1 MTFQK
6 EKGVFIR
13 HLSIDTPKMASF
25 LALVVIVTLLA
36 VVNGRMLPQKSV
48 LNTDQERALFA
59 ELHKGQP
66 TADATATAWCEE
78 PIAKAPV
85 NFPANI
91 VGRAEINYD
100 MFSGYVNVTQHD
112 FLFYWLT
119 TTVDKNPKAPLV
131 IWTNGGPGCSAM
143 EAATTENGP
152 LSLFQIKESCSED
165 KEQCDYT
172 NQFSPNKY
180 SWNQHANVV
189 YLDQPRFVGNSGGD
203 SQATYVHSS
212 VDAAA
217 DFVVFY
223 RGFIE
228 LFPEFKGRPLIISG
242 ESYGGHY
249 IPAFAQAILDDQ
261 AKTAGVDD
269 IPFAGAII
277 GNGCTDDS
285 IQNNEKY
292 AEFLHS
298 AGLIPSTSN
307 PKTRATAD
315 SLVHST
321 IGYTPNYYDYR
332 LQSINCPGCFGYN
345 YNDWSHFFIQ
355 DDVKKAMNVCGNA
368 GDNAFAGTKGGCI
381 DGLMPFDA
389 NDKFDYVGALANTL
403 SAGVPVTFY
412 YGKMDT
418 ACNYVGGMA
427 LAEAIEWAGQKA
439 FVASKLAPLEIAGAE
454 VGQVKGAQDLL
465 VFMQV
470 DMAGHMVGLDEG
482 AASSAALMTIVQKY
496 RQ

>member
-1 MTFQK
+1 MY
-6 EKGVFIR
+6 
-13 HLSIDTPKMASF
+13 SF
-25 LALVVIVTLLA
+25 LAVVVVLALVGVASARMVT
-36 VVNGRMLPQKSV
+36 PKSA
-48 LNTDQERALFA
+48 LSAEQERTLWA

-66 TADATATAWCEE
+66 DVDPTATAWCDN

-85 NFPANI
+85 NFPASI

-100 MFSGYVNVTQHD
+100 MFSGYVNVTSND

-119 TTVDKNPKAPLV
+119 TAVDKNPKAPLV

-152 LSLFQIKESCSED
+152 LSLFQIKESCSEN

-189 YLDQPRFVGNSGGD
+189 YLDQPRFVGNSGGNA
-203 SQATYVHSS
+203 QATYVHSS
-212 VDAAA
+212 VDAAQ
-217 DFVVFY
+217 DFIVFY
-223 RGFIE
+223 RGFIA
-228 LFPEFKGRPLIISG
+228 LFPEFKDRPLIISG

-261 AKTAGVDD
+261 AKTAGVND

-277 GNGCTDDS
+277 GNGCTDDK
-285 IQNNEKY
+285 IQNNDKY
-292 AEFLHS
+292 VEFLQN
-298 AGLIPSTSN
+298 ADLIPSTSS

-332 LQSINCPGCFGYN
+332 LQSITCAGCFGYN

-355 DDVKKAMNVCGNA
+355 DDVKLAMNVCGSA

-381 DGLMPFDA
+381 DGIFPFDA
-389 NDKFDYVGALANTL
+389 NDKFDYMAALANTL
-403 SAGVPVTFY
+403 SSGVPVTFY

-418 ACNYVGGMA
+418 ACNYFGGLA
-427 LAEAIEWAGQKA
+427 LAEAIKWTGQSA
-439 FVASKLAPLEIAGAE
+439 FVSSKLSPLEIAGAE
-454 VGQVKGAQDLL
+454 VGQIKSADDLL